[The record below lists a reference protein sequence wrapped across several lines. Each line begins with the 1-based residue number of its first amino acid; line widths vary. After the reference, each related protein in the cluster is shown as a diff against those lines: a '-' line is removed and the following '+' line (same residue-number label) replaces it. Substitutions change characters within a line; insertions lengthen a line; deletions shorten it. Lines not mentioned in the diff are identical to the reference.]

1 MAAVA
6 ATQGLRHRHGHPMAS
21 SHLEVIVVQMVVSG
35 PDMRDISVEVWGAP
49 TGMPIF
55 LLHGTPGSRRG
66 PRPRTPVL
74 YRLGVRLICYD
85 RPGYGGS
92 GRQPGRTVADAA
104 RDVRVIAD
112 KLEIDNFGVVGRSG
126 GGPHALA
133 CAAVLSER
141 VHSAAIL
148 VGLAPSD
155 AKGLDWYDGMT
166 KSNVE
171 DFERA
176 DNDTAGV
183 EAAITGLADQV
194 RDDPEN
200 LLRHLLPE
208 LGGTDLRIVG
218 DVAIRR
224 LLTETYAEA
233 LREGAAGWIDD
244 VLALRRPWGF
254 DLSAITAP
262 VLLWHGEQDA
272 FSPVTHAYWLA
283 EQIQTA
289 VIKVEKDAAHFGAVE
304 ILPSVLAWI
313 KENGASE
320 GLQVKH
326 VQEPALFP

>member
-1 MAAVA
+1 MH
-6 ATQGLRHRHGHPMAS
+6 Q
-21 SHLEVIVVQMVVSG
+21 VVSG

-49 TGMPIF
+49 AGMPIF
-55 LLHGTPGSRRG
+55 LLHGTPGSRCG
-66 PRPRTPVL
+66 PRPRTSVL

-92 GRQPGRTVADAA
+92 DRHPGRMVADAA
-104 RDVRVIAD
+104 RDVRAIAGA
-112 KLEIDNFGVVGRSG
+112 LGIDSFSVVGRSG

-133 CAAVLSER
+133 CAALLGGR

-148 VGLAPSD
+148 VSPAPSD
-155 AKGLDWYDGMT
+155 AKDLDWFAGMAQ
-166 KSNVE
+166 SNVE
-171 DFERA
+171 EYEKA
-176 DNDTAGV
+176 DGDTAEV
-183 EAAITGLADQV
+183 EASITDLADQV

-208 LGGTDLRIVG
+208 LAAADLRVIG

-224 LLTETYAEA
+224 LMTETYTEA

-262 VLLWHGEQDA
+262 VLLWHGAQDT

-283 EQIQTA
+283 KRIPTA
-289 VIKVEKDAAHFGAVE
+289 VIKVQTDAAHFNAVE

-313 KENGASE
+313 KESSGSE
-320 GLQVKH
+320 GLR
-326 VQEPALFP
+326 VQHEQQPALLS